1 MLCGRVVREELSI
14 ASRATG
20 IAWPAVPTAA
30 AATIIS
36 SLFQLDRTQW
46 WPPEAIAERQWAQLD
61 LLFAHAL
68 STVPFYKDR
77 LGSSGWSPGTA
88 MTPEAWASVPIL
100 TRSDAQ
106 EAGEALRTTALPAD
120 HGKTWALKTS
130 GSTGRPLETLSTE
143 MAQYF
148 WRVLTL
154 REHLW
159 HGRDFSLKHAV
170 IREFPGGRA
179 PGGVEGKAQSW
190 GLGVFRTGPTVTL
203 HIDRTIAEQA
213 EWLTYHR
220 PSYLLT
226 YPSNLLALA
235 RYFADRGETIPGLI
249 EARTLGEVVDDALR
263 PACREAWGV
272 PLVDMYSTQEAGYIA
287 LQCPDNEHYHVQSEN
302 LVVEV
307 LNDDGEP
314 CLSGERGRVVVS
326 TLHNFATPLLRYDVG
341 DFAEVGGPCSCGRGL
356 PVITRVLGR
365 QRNVFIRPDGER
377 IWPSLGDAATFRRAV
392 GDDFPPVR
400 QFQIIQRT
408 LDSVELKVAMDRR
421 LQSHEQERL
430 HAHLQESL
438 GARFGLTV
446 TYVDEI
452 PRSAGGKFEDFRS
465 EVRA

>member
-1 MLCGRVVREELSI
+1 M
-14 ASRATG
+14 
-20 IAWPAVPTAA
+20 
-30 AATIIS
+30 
-36 SLFQLDRTQW
+36 
-46 WPPEAIAERQWAQLD
+46 
-61 LLFAHAL
+61 
-68 STVPFYKDR
+68 
-77 LGSSGWSPGTA
+77 
-88 MTPEAWASVPIL
+88 
-100 TRSDAQ
+100 
-106 EAGEALRTTALPAD
+106 AD
-120 HGKTWALKTS
+120 
-130 GSTGRPLETLSTE
+130 
-143 MAQYF
+143 
-148 WRVLTL
+148 
-154 REHLW
+154 
-159 HGRDFSLKHAV
+159 
-170 IREFPGGRA
+170 
-179 PGGVEGKAQSW
+179 
-190 GLGVFRTGPTVTL
+190 
-203 HIDRTIAEQA
+203 
-213 EWLTYHR
+213 HR